1 MDKLGQQIFAD
12 ELYPASIEIF
22 SYDEYF
28 YPNHPRIKSCL
39 FLNRHLPSKDIHQ
52 TRPTVINLLLGAV
65 NRIRLC

>member
-28 YPNHPRIKSCL
+28 YPNQKLLIPEQ
-39 FLNRHLPSKDIHQ
+39 PSSI
-52 TRPTVINLLLGAV
+52 
-65 NRIRLC
+65 